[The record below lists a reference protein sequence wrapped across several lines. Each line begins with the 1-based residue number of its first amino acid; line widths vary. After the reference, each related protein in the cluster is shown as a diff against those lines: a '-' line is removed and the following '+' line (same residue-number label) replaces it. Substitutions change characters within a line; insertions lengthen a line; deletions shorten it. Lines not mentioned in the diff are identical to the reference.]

1 MFAWQN
7 VLTDKKVLNQED
19 THLKKKTLIIIIV
32 AAVLIA
38 ALVIGLVWYFVWN
51 DSAYIGRDAAE
62 AAALADAGFAENEVQ
77 RLRSEFERDDGL
89 VYYDVSFV
97 QGATEYE
104 YVIDPNTAAV
114 LHMQTESVYD

>member
-1 MFAWQN
+1 M
-7 VLTDKKVLNQED
+7 
-19 THLKKKTLIIIIV
+19 
-32 AAVLIA
+32 
-38 ALVIGLVWYFVWN
+38 
-51 DSAYIGRDAAE
+51 
-62 AAALADAGFAENEVQ
+62 Q
-77 RLRSEFERDDGL
+77 RLKSEFERDDGL